1 MQLVLSLLQQMSVS
15 LVIAYLF
22 SKSPLLRPLA
32 NYSVRLPH
40 KVLIYVIFSCFCILG
55 TYVGLDIDDA
65 IANTRA
71 VGAVLG
77 GLLGGPLVGFLVG
90 LTGGLHRYTLG
101 GFTDLACAISTTC
114 EGLLGGLV
122 HWRLMRAN
130 RVDALFKPRIAFFT
144 TLYAEILQMVIILL
158 VATPFEQALQLV
170 RTIAT
175 PMILA
180 NSCGAALFI
189 SMIRDQQRMYEKFSR
204 VFSAKALTIA
214 NRTVGIMTQGFT
226 RDASQKI
233 AHIVQEETG
242 VGAVAITDTDKILA
256 FIGIGEEHH
265 KPGTPITSTITLQAI
280 AQNKVLFA
288 DGNRQPYR
296 CSISPSCQLGSVL
309 VIPLQGDKGVIG
321 TIKLYEPKKRL
332 FLKINHTLGEG
343 IANLLSQQLL
353 SGRLEQQQRLLVQS
367 ELKLIQAQINPHFL
381 FNTLNTISAITR
393 RDPERARQLLL
404 HLSRFFRKNLKRQ
417 SDLATLQEEQEHCQS
432 YLEIELARFGE
443 RLTVQNEI
451 PLQLAQLQLPSFTLQ
466 PLIENAIKHGISTLL
481 EQGRIRLYAEET
493 PELVRLCVEDNAGA
507 WQGDLTGGDGL
518 GMNIVDRRLKSA
530 FGDRFG
536 LDVQSEPEQWTRVS
550 FSIPKAPR
558 PLPRRQHDPHPDRR

>member
-40 KVLIYVIFSCFCILG
+40 KILIYIIFSSFCILG

-114 EGLLGGLV
+114 EGLLGGVV
-122 HWRLMRAN
+122 HWRLMRAG
-130 RVDALFKPRIAFFT
+130 RTDALFQPRIAFFT
-144 TLYAEILQMVIILL
+144 TLYAEIMQMVIILL
-158 VATPFEQALQLV
+158 VATPFDKSLLLV

-189 SMIRDQQRMYEKFSR
+189 SMIRDQQQMYEKFSR
-204 VFSAKALTIA
+204 VFSAKALNIA
-214 NRTVGIMTQGFT
+214 NRTVGIMSQGFT
-226 RDASQKI
+226 PEASSKI
-233 AHIVQEETG
+233 ARIIQEETG
-242 VGAVAITDTDKILA
+242 VGAVAITDTEKILA
-256 FIGIGEEHH
+256 FIGTGEDHH
-265 KPGTPITSTITLQAI
+265 LPGTPIASAITMKAI
-280 AQNKVLFA
+280 ARNKVLFA
-288 DGNRQPYR
+288 DGNSQPYR
-296 CSISPSCQLGSVL
+296 CSLSPACQLGSVL

-353 SGRLEQQQRLLVQS
+353 AGRLEQHQRLLVQS

-393 RDPERARQLLL
+393 RDPDKARDLLL
-404 HLSRFFRKNLKRQ
+404 HLSLFFRKNLKRQ
-417 SDLATLQEEQEHCQS
+417 SGLATLQEEQEHCQS
-432 YLEIELARFGE
+432 YLEIELARFGD
-443 RLTVQNEI
+443 RLTVINEI
-451 PLQLAQLQLPSFTLQ
+451 PPHLATLRLPSFTLQ
-466 PLIENAIKHGISTLL
+466 PLIENAIKHGTSTLL
-481 EQGRIRLYAEET
+481 EQGRIRLYTEEQPASVT
-493 PELVRLCVEDNAGA
+493 IHVEDNAGT
-507 WQGDLTGGDGL
+507 WQARPAGDGL
-518 GMNIVDRRLKSA
+518 GMTIVDRRLKSA
-530 FGDRFG
+530 FGERYG
-536 LDVQSEPEQWTRVS
+536 VTIACEPEQWTRVS
-550 FSIPKAPR
+550 FTIPKEQP
-558 PLPRRQHDPHPDRR
+558 

>member
-122 HWRLMRAN
+122 HWRLMRAGKVN
-130 RVDALFKPRIAFFT
+130 DLFAPRVAFFT
-144 TLYAEILQMVIILL
+144 TFVAEIMQMVIILL
-158 VATPFEQALQLV
+158 VATPFDKSLLLV

-214 NRTVGIMTQGFT
+214 NRTVGIMSQGFT
-226 RDASQKI
+226 PEASGKI

-256 FIGIGEEHH
+256 FIGTGEDHH
-265 KPGTPITSTITLQAI
+265 KPGTPITSAITLQAI

-288 DGNRQPYR
+288 DGNSQPYR
-296 CSISPSCQLGSVL
+296 CSISPQCQLGSVL
-309 VIPLQGDKGVIG
+309 VIPLQGDEGVIG

-353 SGRLEQQQRLLVQS
+353 AGRLEQQQRLLVQS
-367 ELKLIQAQINPHFL
+367 ELKLVQAQINPHFL

-393 RDPERARQLLL
+393 RDPGRARELLL
-404 HLSRFFRKNLKRQ
+404 HLSRFFRNNLKRQ
-417 SDLATLQEEQEHCQS
+417 SGLTTLREEQEHCLS
-432 YLEIELARFGE
+432 YLEIEQARFGE
-443 RLTVQNEI
+443 RLTVINEI
-451 PLQLAQLQLPSFTLQ
+451 PPHLAEVQLPSFTLQ
-466 PLIENAIKHGISTLL
+466 PLIENAIKHGICSLL
-481 EQGRIRLYAEET
+481 GEGRLRLFARET
-493 PELVRLCVEDNAGA
+493 PEAITLCVEDNAGA
-507 WQGDLTGGDGL
+507 WQPSGQGDGL
-518 GMNIVDRRLKSA
+518 GMSLVDKRLKSA
-530 FGDRFG
+530 FGERYG
-536 LDVQSEPEQWTRVS
+536 IDVQWEPEQWTRVS
-550 FSIPKAPR
+550 LT
-558 PLPRRQHDPHPDRR
+558 LPRQPRTTAKEMT

>member
-40 KVLIYVIFSCFCILG
+40 KILIYVIFSCFCILG

-122 HWRLMRAN
+122 HWRLMRTN
-130 RVDALFKPRIAFFT
+130 RVDALFNPRIAFFT
-144 TLYAEILQMVIILL
+144 TLYAEILQMIIILL
-158 VATPFEQALQLV
+158 VATPSEQALQLV

-214 NRTVGIMTQGFT
+214 NRTLGIMTQGFT
-226 RDASQKI
+226 PEASRKI

-256 FIGIGEEHH
+256 FIGTGEDHH
-265 KPGTPITSTITLQAI
+265 KPGTPITSAITLQAI

-288 DGNRQPYR
+288 DGNSRPYR
-296 CSISPSCQLGSVL
+296 CSISPQCQLGSVL
-309 VIPLQGDKGVIG
+309 VIPLQGDQGVIG

-367 ELKLIQAQINPHFL
+367 ELKLVQAQINPHFL

-404 HLSRFFRKNLKRQ
+404 HLSLFFRKNLKRQ
-417 SDLATLQEEQEHCQS
+417 SGLTTLREEQEHCQS
-432 YLEIELARFGE
+432 YLEIEQARFGE
-443 RLTVQNEI
+443 RLTVINEI
-451 PLQLAQLQLPSFTLQ
+451 PPHLADTQLPSFTLQ
-466 PLIENAIKHGISTLL
+466 PLIENAIKHGICSLL
-481 EQGRIRLYAEET
+481 EQGRIRLFTEEG
-493 PELVRLCVEDNAGA
+493 PEGVTLCVEDNAGA
-507 WQGDLTGGDGL
+507 WQPGPQGDGL
-518 GMNIVDRRLKSA
+518 GMSIVDRRLKSA
-530 FGDRFG
+530 FGERFG
-536 LDVQSEPEQWTRVS
+536 IQVQCEPEQWTRVS
-550 FSIPKAPR
+550 FT
-558 PLPRRQHDPHPDRR
+558 LPRQPDSPSKEMT

>member
-40 KVLIYVIFSCFCILG
+40 KILIYVIFSCFCILG

-122 HWRLMRAN
+122 HWRLMRTN
-130 RVDALFKPRIAFFT
+130 RVDALFNPRIAFFT
-144 TLYAEILQMVIILL
+144 TLYAEILQMIIILL
-158 VATPFEQALQLV
+158 VATPSEQALQLV

-214 NRTVGIMTQGFT
+214 NRTLGIMTQGFT
-226 RDASQKI
+226 PEASRKI

-256 FIGIGEEHH
+256 FIGTGEDHH
-265 KPGTPITSTITLQAI
+265 KPGTPITSAITLQAI

-288 DGNRQPYR
+288 DGNRRPYR
-296 CSISPSCQLGSVL
+296 CSISPHCQLGSVL
-309 VIPLQGDKGVIG
+309 VIPLQGDQGVIG

-367 ELKLIQAQINPHFL
+367 ELKLVQAQINPHFL

-404 HLSRFFRKNLKRQ
+404 HLSLFFRKNLKRQ
-417 SDLATLQEEQEHCQS
+417 SGLTTLREEQEHCQS
-432 YLEIELARFGE
+432 YLEIEQARFGE
-443 RLTVQNEI
+443 RLTVINEI
-451 PLQLAQLQLPSFTLQ
+451 PPHLADMQLPSFTLQ
-466 PLIENAIKHGISTLL
+466 PLIENAIKHGICSLL
-481 EQGRIRLYAEET
+481 EQGRIRLFAEEG
-493 PELVRLCVEDNAGA
+493 PEGVTLCVEDNAGA
-507 WQGDLTGGDGL
+507 WQPGPQGDGL
-518 GMNIVDRRLKSA
+518 GMSIVDRRLKSA
-530 FGDRFG
+530 FGERFG
-536 LDVQSEPEQWTRVS
+536 IQVQCEPEQWTRVS
-550 FSIPKAPR
+550 FT
-558 PLPRRQHDPHPDRR
+558 LPRQPDSPSKEIT

>member
-122 HWRLMRAN
+122 HWRLMRTN

-226 RDASQKI
+226 VEASNKI
-233 AHIVQEETG
+233 ARIVQEETG

-256 FIGIGEEHH
+256 FIGTGEDHH
-265 KPGTPITSTITLQAI
+265 KPGTPITSAITLQAI
-280 AQNKVLFA
+280 ARNKVLFA

-296 CSISPSCQLGSVL
+296 CSISPQCQLGSVL

-417 SDLATLQEEQEHCQS
+417 SDMATLQEEQEHCQS
-432 YLEIELARFGE
+432 YLEIEQARFGE

-451 PLQLAQLQLPSFTLQ
+451 PPRLGQLQLPSFTLQ

-481 EQGRIRLYAEET
+481 EHGRIRLYAEET
-493 PELVRLCVEDNAGA
+493 PEQVRLCVEDNAGA
-507 WQGDLTGGDGL
+507 WQGDLTGDGL

-536 LDVQSEPEQWTRVS
+536 LSVQCEPEQWTRVS

-558 PLPRRQHDPHPDRR
+558 PPSKEIT

>member
-77 GLLGGPLVGFLVG
+77 GLLGGPLVGCLVG

-122 HWRLMRAN
+122 HWRLMRAG
-130 RVDALFKPRIAFFT
+130 RVNDLFAPRVAFFT
-144 TLYAEILQMVIILL
+144 TFVAEIMQMVIILL
-158 VATPFEQALQLV
+158 VATPFDKSLLLV

-214 NRTVGIMTQGFT
+214 NRTVGIMSQGFT
-226 RDASQKI
+226 PEASGKI

-256 FIGIGEEHH
+256 FIGTGEDHH
-265 KPGTPITSTITLQAI
+265 KPGTPITSAITLQAI

-288 DGNRQPYR
+288 DGNSQPYR
-296 CSISPSCQLGSVL
+296 CSISPQCQLGSVL
-309 VIPLQGDKGVIG
+309 VIPLQGDEGVIG

-353 SGRLEQQQRLLVQS
+353 AGRLEQQQRLLVQS
-367 ELKLIQAQINPHFL
+367 ELKLVQAQINPHFL

-393 RDPERARQLLL
+393 RDPGRARELLL
-404 HLSRFFRKNLKRQ
+404 HLSRFFRNNLKRQ
-417 SDLATLQEEQEHCQS
+417 SGLTTLREEQEHCLS
-432 YLEIELARFGE
+432 YLEIEQARFGE
-443 RLTVQNEI
+443 RLTVINEI
-451 PLQLAQLQLPSFTLQ
+451 PPHLAEVQLPSFTLQ
-466 PLIENAIKHGISTLL
+466 PLIENAIKHGICSLL
-481 EQGRIRLYAEET
+481 GEGRLRLFARET
-493 PELVRLCVEDNAGA
+493 PEAITLCVEDNAGA
-507 WQGDLTGGDGL
+507 WQPSGQGDGL
-518 GMNIVDRRLKSA
+518 GMSLVDKRLKSA
-530 FGDRFG
+530 FGERYG
-536 LDVQSEPEQWTRVS
+536 IDVQWEPKQWTRVS
-550 FSIPKAPR
+550 LT
-558 PLPRRQHDPHPDRR
+558 LPRQPRTTAKEMT

>member
-40 KVLIYVIFSCFCILG
+40 KVLIYIIFSSFCILG

-90 LTGGLHRYTLG
+90 LTGGLHRYSLG

-114 EGLLGGLV
+114 EGLLGGIV
-122 HWRLMRAN
+122 HWRLMRAGKM
-130 RVDALFKPRIAFFT
+130 DALFEPRIAFFT
-144 TLYAEILQMVIILL
+144 TLYAEILQMIIILL
-158 VATPFEQALQLV
+158 VATPFDKSLQLV

-189 SMIRDQQRMYEKFSR
+189 SMIRDQQQMYEKFSR
-204 VFSAKALTIA
+204 VFSAKALNIA
-214 NRTVGIMTQGFT
+214 NRTVGIMSQGFT
-226 RDASQKI
+226 PEASHKI
-233 AHIVQEETG
+233 ARIIQEETG

-256 FIGIGEEHH
+256 FIGTGEDHH
-265 KPGTPITSTITLQAI
+265 LPGTPITSAITMRAI
-280 AQNKVLFA
+280 ERNKVLFA
-288 DGNRQPYR
+288 DGNAQPYR
-296 CSISPSCQLGSVL
+296 CSFSPQCQLGSVL

-353 SGRLEQQQRLLVQS
+353 AGRLEQQQRLLVQS

-393 RDPERARQLLL
+393 QDPGKARDLLL

-417 SDLATLQEEQEHCQS
+417 SGLTTLQEEQEHCRS
-432 YLEIELARFGE
+432 YLEIELARFGD
-443 RLTVQNEI
+443 RLTVQNDI
-451 PLQLAQLQLPSFTLQ
+451 PAHLATLQLPSFTLQ

-481 EQGRIRLYAEET
+481 DKGCLHLYTEET
-493 PELVRLCVEDNAGA
+493 QETVTIHVEDNAGA
-507 WQGDLTGGDGL
+507 WQPRPAGDGL
-518 GMNIVDRRLKSA
+518 GMTIVDRRLKSA
-530 FGDRFG
+530 FGERYG
-536 LDVQSEPEQWTRVS
+536 VTVSCEPEQWTRVS
-550 FSIPKAPR
+550 VTLPKEQP
-558 PLPRRQHDPHPDRR
+558 

>member
-77 GLLGGPLVGFLVG
+77 GLLGGPLVGCLVG

-122 HWRLMRAN
+122 HWRLMRAG
-130 RVDALFKPRIAFFT
+130 RVNDLFAPRVAFFT
-144 TLYAEILQMVIILL
+144 TFVAEIMQMVIILL
-158 VATPFEQALQLV
+158 VATPFDKSLLLV

-214 NRTVGIMTQGFT
+214 NRTVGIMSQGFT
-226 RDASQKI
+226 PEASGKI

-256 FIGIGEEHH
+256 FIGTGEDHH
-265 KPGTPITSTITLQAI
+265 KPGTPITSAITLQAI

-288 DGNRQPYR
+288 DGNSQPYR
-296 CSISPSCQLGSVL
+296 CSISPQCQLGSVL
-309 VIPLQGDKGVIG
+309 VIPLQGDEGVIG

-353 SGRLEQQQRLLVQS
+353 AGRLEQQQRLLVQS
-367 ELKLIQAQINPHFL
+367 ELKLVQAQINPHFL

-393 RDPERARQLLL
+393 RDPGRARELLL
-404 HLSRFFRKNLKRQ
+404 HLSRFFRNNLKRQ
-417 SDLATLQEEQEHCQS
+417 SGLTTLREEQEHCLS
-432 YLEIELARFGE
+432 YLEIEQARFGE
-443 RLTVQNEI
+443 RLTVINEI
-451 PLQLAQLQLPSFTLQ
+451 PPHLAEVQLPSFTLQ
-466 PLIENAIKHGISTLL
+466 PLIENAIKHGICSLL
-481 EQGRIRLYAEET
+481 GEGRLRLFARET
-493 PELVRLCVEDNAGA
+493 PEAITLCVEDNAGA
-507 WQGDLTGGDGL
+507 WQPSGQGDGL
-518 GMNIVDRRLKSA
+518 GMSLVDKRLKSA
-530 FGDRFG
+530 FGERYG
-536 LDVQSEPEQWTRVS
+536 IDVQCEPEQWTRVS
-550 FSIPKAPR
+550 LT
-558 PLPRRQHDPHPDRR
+558 LPRQPRTTTKEMT

>member
-77 GLLGGPLVGFLVG
+77 GLLGGPLVGCLVG

-122 HWRLMRAN
+122 HWRLMRAG
-130 RVDALFKPRIAFFT
+130 RVNDLFAPRVAFFT
-144 TLYAEILQMVIILL
+144 TFVAEIMQMVIILL
-158 VATPFEQALQLV
+158 VATPFDKSLLLV

-214 NRTVGIMTQGFT
+214 NRTVGIMSQGFT
-226 RDASQKI
+226 PEASGKI

-256 FIGIGEEHH
+256 FIGTGEDHH
-265 KPGTPITSTITLQAI
+265 KPGTPITSAITLQAI

-288 DGNRQPYR
+288 DGNSQPYR
-296 CSISPSCQLGSVL
+296 CSISPQCQLGSVL
-309 VIPLQGDKGVIG
+309 VIPLQGDEGVIG

-353 SGRLEQQQRLLVQS
+353 AGRLEQQQRLLVQS
-367 ELKLIQAQINPHFL
+367 ELKLVQAQINPHFL

-393 RDPERARQLLL
+393 RDPGRARELLL
-404 HLSRFFRKNLKRQ
+404 HLSRFFRNNLKRQ
-417 SDLATLQEEQEHCQS
+417 SGLTTLREEQEHCLS
-432 YLEIELARFGE
+432 YLEIEQARFGK
-443 RLTVQNEI
+443 RLTVINEI
-451 PLQLAQLQLPSFTLQ
+451 PPHLAEVQLPSFTLQ
-466 PLIENAIKHGISTLL
+466 PLIENAIKHGICSLL
-481 EQGRIRLYAEET
+481 GEGRLRLFARET
-493 PELVRLCVEDNAGA
+493 PEAITLCVEDNAGA
-507 WQGDLTGGDGL
+507 WQPSGQGDGL
-518 GMNIVDRRLKSA
+518 GMSLVDKRLKSA
-530 FGDRFG
+530 FGERYG
-536 LDVQSEPEQWTRVS
+536 IDVQWEPEQWTRVS
-550 FSIPKAPR
+550 LT
-558 PLPRRQHDPHPDRR
+558 LPRQPRTTAKEMT

>member
-122 HWRLMRAN
+122 HWRLMRAG
-130 RVDALFKPRIAFFT
+130 RVNDLFAPRVAFFT
-144 TLYAEILQMVIILL
+144 TFVAEIMQMVIILL
-158 VATPFEQALQLV
+158 VATPFDKSLLLV

-214 NRTVGIMTQGFT
+214 NRTVGIMSQGFT
-226 RDASQKI
+226 PEASGKI

-256 FIGIGEEHH
+256 FIGTGEDHH
-265 KPGTPITSTITLQAI
+265 KPGTPITSAITLQAI

-288 DGNRQPYR
+288 DGNSQPYR
-296 CSISPSCQLGSVL
+296 CSISPQCQLGSVL
-309 VIPLQGDKGVIG
+309 VIPLQGDEGVIG

-353 SGRLEQQQRLLVQS
+353 AGHLEQQQRLLVQS
-367 ELKLIQAQINPHFL
+367 ELKLVQAQINPHFL

-393 RDPERARQLLL
+393 RDPGRARELLL
-404 HLSRFFRKNLKRQ
+404 HLSRFFRNNLKRQ
-417 SDLATLQEEQEHCQS
+417 SGLTTLREEQEHCLS
-432 YLEIELARFGE
+432 YLEIEQARFGE
-443 RLTVQNEI
+443 RLTVINEI
-451 PLQLAQLQLPSFTLQ
+451 PPHLAEVQLPSFTLQ
-466 PLIENAIKHGISTLL
+466 PLIENAIKHGICSLL
-481 EQGRIRLYAEET
+481 GEGRLRLFARET
-493 PELVRLCVEDNAGA
+493 PEAITLCVEDNAGA
-507 WQGDLTGGDGL
+507 WQPSGQGDGL
-518 GMNIVDRRLKSA
+518 GMSLVDKRLKSA
-530 FGDRFG
+530 FGERYG
-536 LDVQSEPEQWTRVS
+536 IDVQWEPEQWTRVS
-550 FSIPKAPR
+550 LT
-558 PLPRRQHDPHPDRR
+558 LPRQPRTTAKEMT

>member
-122 HWRLMRAN
+122 HWRLMRAG
-130 RVDALFKPRIAFFT
+130 RVNDLFAPRVAFFT
-144 TLYAEILQMVIILL
+144 TFVAEIMQMVIILL
-158 VATPFEQALQLV
+158 VATPFDKSLLLV

-214 NRTVGIMTQGFT
+214 NRTVGIMSQGFT
-226 RDASQKI
+226 PEASGKI

-256 FIGIGEEHH
+256 FIGTGEDHH
-265 KPGTPITSTITLQAI
+265 KPGTPITSAITLQAI

-288 DGNRQPYR
+288 DGNSQPYR
-296 CSISPSCQLGSVL
+296 CSISPQCQLGSVL
-309 VIPLQGDKGVIG
+309 VIPLQGDEGVIG

-353 SGRLEQQQRLLVQS
+353 AGRLEQQQRLLVQS
-367 ELKLIQAQINPHFL
+367 ELKLVQAQINPHFL

-393 RDPERARQLLL
+393 RDPGRARELLL
-404 HLSRFFRKNLKRQ
+404 HLSRFFRNNLKRQ
-417 SDLATLQEEQEHCQS
+417 SGLTTLREEQEHCLS
-432 YLEIELARFGE
+432 YLEIEQARFGE
-443 RLTVQNEI
+443 RLTVINEI
-451 PLQLAQLQLPSFTLQ
+451 PPHFAEVQLPSFTLQ
-466 PLIENAIKHGISTLL
+466 PLIENAIKHGICSLL
-481 EQGRIRLYAEET
+481 GEGRLRLFARET
-493 PELVRLCVEDNAGA
+493 PEAITLCVEDNAGA
-507 WQGDLTGGDGL
+507 WQPSGQGDGL
-518 GMNIVDRRLKSA
+518 GMSLVDKRLKSA
-530 FGDRFG
+530 FGERYG
-536 LDVQSEPEQWTRVS
+536 IDVQWEPEQWTRVS
-550 FSIPKAPR
+550 LT
-558 PLPRRQHDPHPDRR
+558 LPRQPRTTAKEMT

>member
-40 KVLIYVIFSCFCILG
+40 KILIYIIFSSFCILG

-114 EGLLGGLV
+114 EGLLGGIV
-122 HWRLMRAN
+122 HWRLMRAG
-130 RVDALFKPRIAFFT
+130 RTDALFQPRIAFFT
-144 TLYAEILQMVIILL
+144 TLYAEIMQMVIILL
-158 VATPFEQALQLV
+158 VATPFDKSLLLV

-204 VFSAKALTIA
+204 VFSAKALNIA
-214 NRTVGIMTQGFT
+214 NRTVGIMSQGFT
-226 RDASQKI
+226 PEASNKI
-233 AHIVQEETG
+233 ARIIQEETG
-242 VGAVAITDTDKILA
+242 VGAVAITDTEQILA
-256 FIGIGEEHH
+256 FIGTGEDHH
-265 KPGTPITSTITLQAI
+265 LPGTPIASAITMRAI
-280 AQNKVLFA
+280 AQNQVLFA
-288 DGNRQPYR
+288 DGNSQPYR
-296 CSISPSCQLGSVL
+296 CSLSPACQLGSVL

-353 SGRLEQQQRLLVQS
+353 AGRLEQHQRLLVQS

-393 RDPERARQLLL
+393 RDPDKARDLLL
-404 HLSRFFRKNLKRQ
+404 HLSLFFRKNLKRQ
-417 SDLATLQEEQEHCQS
+417 SGLATLQEEQEHCQS
-432 YLEIELARFGE
+432 YLEIELARFGD
-443 RLTVQNEI
+443 RLTVINEI
-451 PLQLAQLQLPSFTLQ
+451 PPHLATLRLPSFTLQ

-481 EQGRIRLYAEET
+481 EQGRIRLWTYEHPT
-493 PELVRLCVEDNAGA
+493 CVTIHVEDNAGT
-507 WQGDLTGGDGL
+507 WQAHPAGDGL
-518 GMNIVDRRLKSA
+518 GMTIVDRRLKSA
-530 FGDRFG
+530 FGERYG
-536 LDVQSEPEQWTRVS
+536 VTIACEPDQWTRVS
-550 FSIPKAPR
+550 FTIPKEQP
-558 PLPRRQHDPHPDRR
+558 

>member
-122 HWRLMRAN
+122 HWRLMRAG
-130 RVDALFKPRIAFFT
+130 RVNDLFAPRVAFFT
-144 TLYAEILQMVIILL
+144 TFVAEIMQMVIILL
-158 VATPFEQALQLV
+158 VATPFDKSLLLV

-214 NRTVGIMTQGFT
+214 NRTVGIMSQGFT
-226 RDASQKI
+226 PEASGKI

-256 FIGIGEEHH
+256 FIGTGEDHH
-265 KPGTPITSTITLQAI
+265 KPGTPITSAITLQAI

-288 DGNRQPYR
+288 DGNSQPYR
-296 CSISPSCQLGSVL
+296 CSISPQCQLGSVL
-309 VIPLQGDKGVIG
+309 VIPLQGDEGVIG

-353 SGRLEQQQRLLVQS
+353 AGRLEQQQRLLVQS
-367 ELKLIQAQINPHFL
+367 ELKLVQAQINPHFL

-393 RDPERARQLLL
+393 RDPGRARELLL
-404 HLSRFFRKNLKRQ
+404 HLSRFFRNNLKRQ
-417 SDLATLQEEQEHCQS
+417 SGLTTLREEQEHCLS
-432 YLEIELARFGE
+432 YLEIEQARFGE
-443 RLTVQNEI
+443 RLTVINEI
-451 PLQLAQLQLPSFTLQ
+451 PPHLAEVQLPSFTLQ
-466 PLIENAIKHGISTLL
+466 PLIENAIKHGICSLL
-481 EQGRIRLYAEET
+481 GEGRLRLFARET
-493 PELVRLCVEDNAGA
+493 PEAITLFVEDNAGA
-507 WQGDLTGGDGL
+507 WQPSGQGDGL
-518 GMNIVDRRLKSA
+518 GMSLVDKRLKSA
-530 FGDRFG
+530 FGERYG
-536 LDVQSEPEQWTRVS
+536 IDVQWEPEQWTRVS
-550 FSIPKAPR
+550 LT
-558 PLPRRQHDPHPDRR
+558 LPRQPRTTAKEMT

>member
-40 KVLIYVIFSCFCILG
+40 KILIYIIFSSFCILG

-114 EGLLGGLV
+114 EGLLGGIV
-122 HWRLMRAN
+122 HWRLMRSG
-130 RVDALFKPRIAFFT
+130 RTDALFEPRIAFFT

-158 VATPFEQALQLV
+158 VATPFDKSLLLV

-204 VFSAKALTIA
+204 VFSAKALNIA
-214 NRTVGIMTQGFT
+214 NRTVGIMSQGFT
-226 RDASQKI
+226 PEASSKI
-233 AHIVQEETG
+233 ARIIQEETG
-242 VGAVAITDTDKILA
+242 VGAVAITDTEKILA
-256 FIGIGEEHH
+256 FIGTGEDHH
-265 KPGTPITSTITLQAI
+265 LPGTPIASAITMKAI
-280 AQNKVLFA
+280 AHNKVLFA
-288 DGNRQPYR
+288 DGNSQPYR
-296 CSISPSCQLGSVL
+296 CSLSPACQLGSVL

-353 SGRLEQQQRLLVQS
+353 AGRLEQHQRLLVQS

-393 RDPERARQLLL
+393 RDPDKARDLLL
-404 HLSRFFRKNLKRQ
+404 HLSLFFRKNLKRQ
-417 SDLATLQEEQEHCQS
+417 SGLATLQEEQEHCQS
-432 YLEIELARFGE
+432 YLEIELARFGD
-443 RLTVQNEI
+443 RLTVINEI
-451 PLQLAQLQLPSFTLQ
+451 PSHLANLQLPSFTLQ

-481 EQGRIRLYAEET
+481 EQGRIRLWTEEQPASVT
-493 PELVRLCVEDNAGA
+493 IHVEDNAGA
-507 WQGDLTGGDGL
+507 WQARPAGDGL
-518 GMNIVDRRLKSA
+518 GMTIVDRRLKSA
-530 FGDRFG
+530 FGERYG
-536 LDVQSEPEQWTRVS
+536 VTIACEPEQWTRVS
-550 FSIPKAPR
+550 FTIPKEQP
-558 PLPRRQHDPHPDRR
+558 

>member
-40 KVLIYVIFSCFCILG
+40 KVLIYIIFSSFCILG

-114 EGLLGGLV
+114 EGLLGGIV
-122 HWRLMRAN
+122 HWRLMRAGKM
-130 RVDALFKPRIAFFT
+130 DALFEPRIAFFT

-158 VATPFEQALQLV
+158 VATPFDKSLLLV

-189 SMIRDQQRMYEKFSR
+189 SMIRDQQQMYEKFSR
-204 VFSAKALTIA
+204 VFSAKALNIA
-214 NRTVGIMTQGFT
+214 NRTVGIMSQGFT
-226 RDASQKI
+226 PEASHKI
-233 AHIVQEETG
+233 ARIIQEETG

-256 FIGIGEEHH
+256 FIGTGEDHH
-265 KPGTPITSTITLQAI
+265 LPGTPITSAITMRAI
-280 AQNKVLFA
+280 ERNKVLFA
-288 DGNRQPYR
+288 DGNAQPYR
-296 CSISPSCQLGSVL
+296 CSLSPQCQLGSVL
-309 VIPLQGDKGVIG
+309 VIPLQGHKGVIG

-353 SGRLEQQQRLLVQS
+353 AGRLEQQQRLLVQS

-393 RDPERARQLLL
+393 QDPGKARDLLL

-417 SDLATLQEEQEHCQS
+417 SGLTTLQEEQEHCRS
-432 YLEIELARFGE
+432 YLEIEMARFGD
-443 RLTVQNEI
+443 RLTVQNDI
-451 PLQLAQLQLPSFTLQ
+451 PAHLATLQLPSFTLQ

-481 EQGRIRLYAEET
+481 DKGCLHLYTEET
-493 PELVRLCVEDNAGA
+493 QETVTIHVEDNAGA
-507 WQGDLTGGDGL
+507 WQPRPAGDGL
-518 GMNIVDRRLKSA
+518 GMTIVDRRLKSA
-530 FGDRFG
+530 FGERYG
-536 LDVQSEPEQWTRVS
+536 VTVSCELEQWTRVS
-550 FSIPKAPR
+550 VTLPKEQP
-558 PLPRRQHDPHPDRR
+558 

>member
-71 VGAVLG
+71 VGAILG

-122 HWRLMRAN
+122 HWRLMRAG
-130 RVDALFKPRIAFFT
+130 RVNDLFAPRVAFFT
-144 TLYAEILQMVIILL
+144 TFVAEIMQMVIILL
-158 VATPFEQALQLV
+158 VATPFDKSLLLV

-214 NRTVGIMTQGFT
+214 NRTVGIMSQGFT
-226 RDASQKI
+226 PEASGKI

-256 FIGIGEEHH
+256 FIGTGEDHH
-265 KPGTPITSTITLQAI
+265 KPGTPITSAITLQAI

-288 DGNRQPYR
+288 DGNSQPYR
-296 CSISPSCQLGSVL
+296 CSISPQCQLGSVL
-309 VIPLQGDKGVIG
+309 VIPLQGDEGVIG

-353 SGRLEQQQRLLVQS
+353 AGRLEQQQRLLVQS
-367 ELKLIQAQINPHFL
+367 ELKLVQAQINPHFL

-393 RDPERARQLLL
+393 RDPGRARELLL
-404 HLSRFFRKNLKRQ
+404 HLSRFFRNNLKRQ
-417 SDLATLQEEQEHCQS
+417 SGLTTLREEQEHCLS
-432 YLEIELARFGE
+432 YLEIEQARFGE
-443 RLTVQNEI
+443 RLTVINEI
-451 PLQLAQLQLPSFTLQ
+451 PPHLAEVQLPSFTLQ
-466 PLIENAIKHGISTLL
+466 PLIENAIKHGICSLL
-481 EQGRIRLYAEET
+481 GEGRLRLFARET
-493 PELVRLCVEDNAGA
+493 PEAITLCVEDNAGA
-507 WQGDLTGGDGL
+507 WQPSGQGDGL
-518 GMNIVDRRLKSA
+518 GMSLVDKRLKSA
-530 FGDRFG
+530 FGERYG
-536 LDVQSEPEQWTRVS
+536 IDVQWEPEQWTRVS
-550 FSIPKAPR
+550 LT
-558 PLPRRQHDPHPDRR
+558 LPRQPRTTAKEMT

>member
-40 KVLIYVIFSCFCILG
+40 KILIYIIFSSFCILG

-114 EGLLGGLV
+114 EGLLGGVV
-122 HWRLMRAN
+122 HWRLMRAG
-130 RVDALFKPRIAFFT
+130 RTDALFQPRIAFFT
-144 TLYAEILQMVIILL
+144 TLYAEIMQMLIILL
-158 VATPFEQALQLV
+158 VATPFDKSLLLV

-189 SMIRDQQRMYEKFSR
+189 SMIRDQQQMYEKFSR
-204 VFSAKALTIA
+204 VFSAKALNIA
-214 NRTVGIMTQGFT
+214 NRTVGIMSQGFT
-226 RDASQKI
+226 PEASSKI
-233 AHIVQEETG
+233 ARIIQEETG
-242 VGAVAITDTDKILA
+242 VGAVAITDTEKILA
-256 FIGIGEEHH
+256 FIGTGEDHH
-265 KPGTPITSTITLQAI
+265 LPGTPIASAITMKAI
-280 AQNKVLFA
+280 ARNKVLFA
-288 DGNRQPYR
+288 DGNSQPYR
-296 CSISPSCQLGSVL
+296 CSLSPACQLGSVL

-353 SGRLEQQQRLLVQS
+353 AGRLEQHQRLLVQS

-393 RDPERARQLLL
+393 RDPDKARDLLL
-404 HLSRFFRKNLKRQ
+404 HLSLFFRKNLKRQ
-417 SDLATLQEEQEHCQS
+417 SGLATLQEEQEHCQS
-432 YLEIELARFGE
+432 YLEIELARFGD
-443 RLTVQNEI
+443 RLTVINEI
-451 PLQLAQLQLPSFTLQ
+451 PPHLASLRLPSFTLQ
-466 PLIENAIKHGISTLL
+466 PLIENAIKHGTSTLL
-481 EQGRIRLYAEET
+481 EQGRIRLYTEEHPASVT
-493 PELVRLCVEDNAGA
+493 IHVEDNAGT
-507 WQGDLTGGDGL
+507 WQARPAGDGL
-518 GMNIVDRRLKSA
+518 GMTIVDRRLKSA
-530 FGDRFG
+530 FGERYG
-536 LDVQSEPEQWTRVS
+536 VTITCEPEQWTRVS
-550 FSIPKAPR
+550 FTIPKEQP
-558 PLPRRQHDPHPDRR
+558 

>member
-40 KVLIYVIFSCFCILG
+40 KILIYVIFSCFCILG

-122 HWRLMRAN
+122 HWRLMRTN
-130 RVDALFKPRIAFFT
+130 RVDALFNPRIAFFT

-158 VATPFEQALQLV
+158 VATPSEQALQLV

-214 NRTVGIMTQGFT
+214 NRTLGIMTQGFT
-226 RDASQKI
+226 PEASRKI

-256 FIGIGEEHH
+256 FIGTGEDHH
-265 KPGTPITSTITLQAI
+265 KPGTPITSAITLQAI

-288 DGNRQPYR
+288 DGNSRPYR
-296 CSISPSCQLGSVL
+296 CSISPHCQLGSVL
-309 VIPLQGDKGVIG
+309 VIPLQGDQGVIG

-367 ELKLIQAQINPHFL
+367 ELKLVQAQINPHFL

-393 RDPERARQLLL
+393 RDPERARRLLL
-404 HLSRFFRKNLKRQ
+404 HLSLFFRKNLKRQ
-417 SDLATLQEEQEHCQS
+417 SGLTTLREEQEHCQS
-432 YLEIELARFGE
+432 YLEIEQARFGE
-443 RLTVQNEI
+443 RLTVINEI
-451 PLQLAQLQLPSFTLQ
+451 PPHLADMQLPSFTLQ
-466 PLIENAIKHGISTLL
+466 PLIENAIKHGICSLL
-481 EQGRIRLYAEET
+481 EQGRIRLFAEEG
-493 PELVRLCVEDNAGA
+493 PEGVTLCVEDNAGA
-507 WQGDLTGGDGL
+507 WQPGPQGDGL
-518 GMNIVDRRLKSA
+518 GMSIVDRRLKSA
-530 FGDRFG
+530 FGERFG
-536 LDVQSEPEQWTRVS
+536 IQVQCEPEQWTRVS
-550 FSIPKAPR
+550 FT
-558 PLPRRQHDPHPDRR
+558 LPRQPDSPSKEIT

>member
-40 KVLIYVIFSCFCILG
+40 KILIYIIFSCFCILG

-114 EGLLGGLV
+114 EGLLGGIV
-122 HWRLMRAN
+122 HWRLMRSG
-130 RVDALFKPRIAFFT
+130 RTDALFQPHVAFLT

-158 VATPFEQALQLV
+158 VASPFDKSLQLV
-170 RTIAT
+170 RTIAI
-175 PMILA
+175 PMLLA
-180 NSCGAALFI
+180 NACGAALFI

-204 VFSAKALTIA
+204 VFSAKALNIA
-214 NRTVGIMTQGFT
+214 NRTVGIMSQGFT
-226 RDASQKI
+226 PQASSKI
-233 AHIVQEETG
+233 ARIIQEETG
-242 VGAVAITDTDKILA
+242 VGAVAITDTEQILA
-256 FIGIGEEHH
+256 FIGIGADHH
-265 KPGTPITSTITLQAI
+265 QPGTPIASAITLQAI
-280 AQNKVLFA
+280 SQNKVLFT
-288 DGNRQPYR
+288 DGNSQPYR
-296 CSISPSCQLGSVL
+296 CSRSPACPLGSVL

-353 SGRLEQQQRLLVQS
+353 AGRLEQQQRLLVQS

-393 RDPERARQLLL
+393 RDPDKARDLLL
-404 HLSRFFRKNLKRQ
+404 HLSLFFRKNLKRQ
-417 SDLATLQEEQEHCQS
+417 SGLATLQEEQEHCQS
-432 YLEIELARFGE
+432 YLEIEQARFGD
-443 RLTVQNEI
+443 RLTVINEI
-451 PLQLAQLQLPSFTLQ
+451 PPHLASLRLPSFTLQ

-481 EQGRIRLYAEET
+481 EQGCIRLYTEEHSRGVT
-493 PELVRLCVEDNAGA
+493 IHVEDNAGT
-507 WQGDLTGGDGL
+507 WQAHPAGDGL
-518 GMNIVDRRLKSA
+518 GMTIVDRRLKST
-530 FGDRFG
+530 FGEAYG
-536 LDVQSEPEQWTRVS
+536 VSIHCEPAQWTRIS
-550 FSIPKAPR
+550 LTIPKEQA
-558 PLPRRQHDPHPDRR
+558 

>member
-40 KVLIYVIFSCFCILG
+40 KILIYVIFSCFCILG

-77 GLLGGPLVGFLVG
+77 GLLGGPLVGFMVG

-122 HWRLMRAN
+122 HWRLMRTN
-130 RVDALFKPRIAFFT
+130 RVDALFNPRIAFFT

-158 VATPFEQALQLV
+158 VATPSEQALQLV

-226 RDASQKI
+226 PEASRKI

-256 FIGIGEEHH
+256 FIGTGEDHH
-265 KPGTPITSTITLQAI
+265 KPGTPITSAITLQAI

-288 DGNRQPYR
+288 DGNSRPYR
-296 CSISPSCQLGSVL
+296 CSISPQCQLGSVL
-309 VIPLQGDKGVIG
+309 VIPLQGDQGVIG

-367 ELKLIQAQINPHFL
+367 ELKLVQAQINPHFL

-404 HLSRFFRKNLKRQ
+404 HLSLFFRKNLKRQ
-417 SDLATLQEEQEHCQS
+417 SGLTTLREEQEHCQS
-432 YLEIELARFGE
+432 YLEIEQARFGE
-443 RLTVQNEI
+443 RLTVINEI
-451 PLQLAQLQLPSFTLQ
+451 PPHLADMQLPSFTLQ
-466 PLIENAIKHGISTLL
+466 PLIENAIKHGICSLL
-481 EQGRIRLYAEET
+481 EQGRIRLFAEEG
-493 PELVRLCVEDNAGA
+493 PEGVTLCVEDNAGA
-507 WQGDLTGGDGL
+507 WQPGPQGDGL
-518 GMNIVDRRLKSA
+518 GMSIVDRRLKSA
-530 FGDRFG
+530 FGERFG
-536 LDVQSEPEQWTRVS
+536 IQVQCEPEQWTRVS
-550 FSIPKAPR
+550 FT
-558 PLPRRQHDPHPDRR
+558 LPRQPDSPSKEIT

>member
-40 KVLIYVIFSCFCILG
+40 KVLIYIIFSSFCILG

-114 EGLLGGLV
+114 EGLLGGIV
-122 HWRLMRAN
+122 HWRLMRAGKM
-130 RVDALFKPRIAFFT
+130 DALFEPRIAFFT

-158 VATPFEQALQLV
+158 VATPFDKSLLLV

-189 SMIRDQQRMYEKFSR
+189 SMIRDQQQMYEKFSR
-204 VFSAKALTIA
+204 VFSAKALNIA
-214 NRTVGIMTQGFT
+214 NRTVGIMSQGFT
-226 RDASQKI
+226 PEASHKI
-233 AHIVQEETG
+233 ARIIQEETG

-256 FIGIGEEHH
+256 FIGTGEDHH
-265 KPGTPITSTITLQAI
+265 LPGTPITSAITMRAI
-280 AQNKVLFA
+280 ERNKVLFA
-288 DGNRQPYR
+288 DGNAQPYR
-296 CSISPSCQLGSVL
+296 CSLSPQCQLGSVL

-353 SGRLEQQQRLLVQS
+353 AGRLEQQQRLLVQS

-393 RDPERARQLLL
+393 QDPGKARDLLL

-417 SDLATLQEEQEHCQS
+417 SGLTTLQEEQEHCRS
-432 YLEIELARFGE
+432 YLEIELARFGD
-443 RLTVQNEI
+443 RLTVQNDI
-451 PLQLAQLQLPSFTLQ
+451 PAHLATLQLPSFTLQ

-481 EQGRIRLYAEET
+481 DKGGLHLYTEET
-493 PELVRLCVEDNAGA
+493 QETVTIHVEDNAGA
-507 WQGDLTGGDGL
+507 WQPRPAGDGL
-518 GMNIVDRRLKSA
+518 GMTIVDRRLKSA
-530 FGDRFG
+530 FGERYG
-536 LDVQSEPEQWTRVS
+536 VTVSCEPEQWTRVS
-550 FSIPKAPR
+550 VTLPKEQP
-558 PLPRRQHDPHPDRR
+558 

>member
-40 KVLIYVIFSCFCILG
+40 KVLIYVILSCFCILG

-122 HWRLMRAN
+122 HWRLMRAG
-130 RVDALFKPRIAFFT
+130 RVNDLFAPRVAFFT
-144 TLYAEILQMVIILL
+144 TFVAEIMQMVIILL
-158 VATPFEQALQLV
+158 VATPFDKSLLLV

-214 NRTVGIMTQGFT
+214 NRTVGIMSQGFT
-226 RDASQKI
+226 PEASGKI

-256 FIGIGEEHH
+256 FIGTGEDHH
-265 KPGTPITSTITLQAI
+265 KPGTPITSAITLQAI

-288 DGNRQPYR
+288 DGNSQPYR
-296 CSISPSCQLGSVL
+296 CSISPQCQLGSVL
-309 VIPLQGDKGVIG
+309 VIPLQGDEGVIG

-353 SGRLEQQQRLLVQS
+353 AGRLEQQQRLLVQS
-367 ELKLIQAQINPHFL
+367 ELKLVQAQINPHFL

-393 RDPERARQLLL
+393 RDPGRARELLL
-404 HLSRFFRKNLKRQ
+404 HLSRFFRNNLKRQ
-417 SDLATLQEEQEHCQS
+417 SGLTTLREEQEHCLS
-432 YLEIELARFGE
+432 YLEIEQARFGE
-443 RLTVQNEI
+443 RLTVINEI
-451 PLQLAQLQLPSFTLQ
+451 PPHLAEVQLPSFTLQ
-466 PLIENAIKHGISTLL
+466 PLIENAIKHGICSLL
-481 EQGRIRLYAEET
+481 GEGRLRLFARET
-493 PELVRLCVEDNAGA
+493 PEAITLCVEDNAGA
-507 WQGDLTGGDGL
+507 WQPSGQGDGL
-518 GMNIVDRRLKSA
+518 GMSLVDKRLKSA
-530 FGDRFG
+530 FGERYG
-536 LDVQSEPEQWTRVS
+536 IDVQWEPEQWTRVS
-550 FSIPKAPR
+550 LT
-558 PLPRRQHDPHPDRR
+558 LPRQPRTTAKEMT

>member
-40 KVLIYVIFSCFCILG
+40 KILIYVIFSCFCILG

-122 HWRLMRAN
+122 HWRLMRTN
-130 RVDALFKPRIAFFT
+130 RVDALFNPRIAFFT
-144 TLYAEILQMVIILL
+144 TLYAEILQMIIILL
-158 VATPFEQALQLV
+158 VATPSEQALQLV

-214 NRTVGIMTQGFT
+214 NRTLGIMTQGFT
-226 RDASQKI
+226 PEASRKI

-256 FIGIGEEHH
+256 FIGTGEDHH
-265 KPGTPITSTITLQAI
+265 KPGTPITSAITLQAI

-288 DGNRQPYR
+288 DGNSRPYS
-296 CSISPSCQLGSVL
+296 CSISPHCQLGSVL
-309 VIPLQGDKGVIG
+309 VIPLQGDQGVIG

-367 ELKLIQAQINPHFL
+367 ELKLVQAQINPHFL

-404 HLSRFFRKNLKRQ
+404 HLSLFFRKNLKRQ
-417 SDLATLQEEQEHCQS
+417 SGLTTLREEQEHCQS
-432 YLEIELARFGE
+432 YLEIEQARFGE
-443 RLTVQNEI
+443 RLTVINEI
-451 PLQLAQLQLPSFTLQ
+451 PPHLADMQLPSFTLQ
-466 PLIENAIKHGISTLL
+466 PLIENAIKHGICSLL
-481 EQGRIRLYAEET
+481 EQGRIRLFAEEG
-493 PELVRLCVEDNAGA
+493 PEGVTLCVEDNAGA
-507 WQGDLTGGDGL
+507 WQPGPQGDGL
-518 GMNIVDRRLKSA
+518 GMSIVDRRLKSA
-530 FGDRFG
+530 FGERFG
-536 LDVQSEPEQWTRVS
+536 IQVQCEPEQWTRVS
-550 FSIPKAPR
+550 FT
-558 PLPRRQHDPHPDRR
+558 LPRQPDSPSKEIT

>member
-77 GLLGGPLVGFLVG
+77 GLLGGPLVGCLVG

-122 HWRLMRAN
+122 HWRLMRAG
-130 RVDALFKPRIAFFT
+130 RVNDLFAPRVAFFT
-144 TLYAEILQMVIILL
+144 TFVAEIMQMVIILL
-158 VATPFEQALQLV
+158 VATPFDKSLLLV

-214 NRTVGIMTQGFT
+214 NRTVGIMSQGFT
-226 RDASQKI
+226 PEASGKI

-256 FIGIGEEHH
+256 FIGTGEDHH
-265 KPGTPITSTITLQAI
+265 KPGTPITSAITLQAI

-288 DGNRQPYR
+288 DGNSQPYR
-296 CSISPSCQLGSVL
+296 CSISPQCQLGSVL
-309 VIPLQGDKGVIG
+309 VIPLQGDEGVIG

-353 SGRLEQQQRLLVQS
+353 AGRLEQQQRLLVQS
-367 ELKLIQAQINPHFL
+367 ELKLVQAQINPHFL

-393 RDPERARQLLL
+393 RDPGRARELLL
-404 HLSRFFRKNLKRQ
+404 HLSRFFRNNLKRQ
-417 SDLATLQEEQEHCQS
+417 SGLTTLREEQEHCLS
-432 YLEIELARFGE
+432 YLEIEQARFGE
-443 RLTVQNEI
+443 RLTVINEI
-451 PLQLAQLQLPSFTLQ
+451 PLYLAEVQLPSFTLQ
-466 PLIENAIKHGISTLL
+466 PLIENAIKHGICSLL
-481 EQGRIRLYAEET
+481 GEGRLRLFARET
-493 PELVRLCVEDNAGA
+493 PEVITLCVEDNAGA
-507 WQGDLTGGDGL
+507 WQPSGQGDGL
-518 GMNIVDRRLKSA
+518 GMSLVDKRLKSA
-530 FGDRFG
+530 FGERYG
-536 LDVQSEPEQWTRVS
+536 IDVQWEPEQWTRVS
-550 FSIPKAPR
+550 LT
-558 PLPRRQHDPHPDRR
+558 LPRQPRTTAKEMT

>member
-77 GLLGGPLVGFLVG
+77 GLLGGPLVGCLVG

-122 HWRLMRAN
+122 HWRLMRAG
-130 RVDALFKPRIAFFT
+130 RVNDLFAPRVAFFT
-144 TLYAEILQMVIILL
+144 TFVAEIMQMVIILL
-158 VATPFEQALQLV
+158 VATPFDKSLLLV

-214 NRTVGIMTQGFT
+214 NRTVGIMSQGFT
-226 RDASQKI
+226 PEASGKI

-256 FIGIGEEHH
+256 FIGTGEDHH
-265 KPGTPITSTITLQAI
+265 KPGTPITSAITLQAI

-288 DGNRQPYR
+288 DGNSQPYR
-296 CSISPSCQLGSVL
+296 CSISPQCQLGSVL
-309 VIPLQGDKGVIG
+309 VIPLQGDEGVIG

-353 SGRLEQQQRLLVQS
+353 AGRLEQQQRLLVQS
-367 ELKLIQAQINPHFL
+367 ELKLVQAQINPHFL

-393 RDPERARQLLL
+393 RDPGRARELLL
-404 HLSRFFRKNLKRQ
+404 HLSRFFRNNLKRQ
-417 SDLATLQEEQEHCQS
+417 SGLTTLREEQEHCLS
-432 YLEIELARFGE
+432 YLEIEQARFGE
-443 RLTVQNEI
+443 RLTVINEI
-451 PLQLAQLQLPSFTLQ
+451 PPHLAEVQLPSFTLQ
-466 PLIENAIKHGISTLL
+466 PLIENAIKHGICSLL
-481 EQGRIRLYAEET
+481 GEGQLRLFARET
-493 PELVRLCVEDNAGA
+493 PEVITLCVEDNAGA
-507 WQGDLTGGDGL
+507 WQPSGQGDGL
-518 GMNIVDRRLKSA
+518 GMSLVNKRLKSA
-530 FGDRFG
+530 FGERYG
-536 LDVQSEPEQWTRVS
+536 IDVQWEPEQWTRVS
-550 FSIPKAPR
+550 LT
-558 PLPRRQHDPHPDRR
+558 LPRQPRTTATEMT

>member
-40 KVLIYVIFSCFCILG
+40 KVLIYIIFSSFCILG

-114 EGLLGGLV
+114 EGLLGGIV
-122 HWRLMRAN
+122 HWRLMR
-130 RVDALFKPRIAFFT
+130 VSKMDALFEPRIAFFT

-158 VATPFEQALQLV
+158 VATPFDKSLLLV

-189 SMIRDQQRMYEKFSR
+189 SMIRDQQQMYEKFSR
-204 VFSAKALTIA
+204 VFSAKALNIA
-214 NRTVGIMTQGFT
+214 NRTVGIMSQGFT
-226 RDASQKI
+226 PEASHKI
-233 AHIVQEETG
+233 ARIIQEETG

-256 FIGIGEEHH
+256 FIGTGEDHH
-265 KPGTPITSTITLQAI
+265 LPGTPITSAITMRAI
-280 AQNKVLFA
+280 ERNKVLFA
-288 DGNRQPYR
+288 DGNAQPYR
-296 CSISPSCQLGSVL
+296 CSLSPTCQLGSVL

-353 SGRLEQQQRLLVQS
+353 AGRLEQQQRLLVQS

-393 RDPERARQLLL
+393 QDPGKARDLLL

-417 SDLATLQEEQEHCQS
+417 SGLTTLQEEQEHCRS
-432 YLEIELARFGE
+432 YLEIELARFGD
-443 RLTVQNEI
+443 RLTVQNDI
-451 PLQLAQLQLPSFTLQ
+451 PAHLATLQLPSFTLQ

-481 EQGRIRLYAEET
+481 DKGCLHLYTEET
-493 PELVRLCVEDNAGA
+493 QETVTIHVEDNAGA
-507 WQGDLTGGDGL
+507 WQPRPAGDGL
-518 GMNIVDRRLKSA
+518 GMTIVDRRLKSA
-530 FGDRFG
+530 FGERYG
-536 LDVQSEPEQWTRVS
+536 VTVSCEPEQWTRISVTL
-550 FSIPKAPR
+550 PKEQP
-558 PLPRRQHDPHPDRR
+558 

>member
-1 MQLVLSLLQQMSVS
+1 MPLVLSLLQQMSVS

-77 GLLGGPLVGFLVG
+77 GLLGGPLVGCLVG

-122 HWRLMRAN
+122 HWRLMRAG
-130 RVDALFKPRIAFFT
+130 RVNDLFAPRVAFFT
-144 TLYAEILQMVIILL
+144 TFVAEIMQMVIILL
-158 VATPFEQALQLV
+158 VATPFDKSLLLV

-214 NRTVGIMTQGFT
+214 NRTVGIMSQGFT
-226 RDASQKI
+226 PEASGKI

-256 FIGIGEEHH
+256 FIGTGEDHH
-265 KPGTPITSTITLQAI
+265 KPGTPITSAITLQAI

-288 DGNRQPYR
+288 DGNSQPYR
-296 CSISPSCQLGSVL
+296 CSISPQCQLGSVL
-309 VIPLQGDKGVIG
+309 VIPLQGDEGVIG

-353 SGRLEQQQRLLVQS
+353 AGRLEQQQRLLVQS
-367 ELKLIQAQINPHFL
+367 ELKLVQAQINPHFL

-393 RDPERARQLLL
+393 RDPGRARELLL
-404 HLSRFFRKNLKRQ
+404 HLSRFFRNNLKRQ
-417 SDLATLQEEQEHCQS
+417 SGLTTLREEQEHCLS
-432 YLEIELARFGE
+432 YLEIEQARFGE
-443 RLTVQNEI
+443 RLTVINEI
-451 PLQLAQLQLPSFTLQ
+451 PLHLAEVQLPSFTLQ
-466 PLIENAIKHGISTLL
+466 PLIENAIKHGICSLL
-481 EQGRIRLYAEET
+481 GEGRLRLFARET
-493 PELVRLCVEDNAGA
+493 PEVITLCVEDNAGA
-507 WQGDLTGGDGL
+507 WQPSGQGDGL
-518 GMNIVDRRLKSA
+518 GMSLVDKRLKSA
-530 FGDRFG
+530 FGERYG
-536 LDVQSEPEQWTRVS
+536 IDVQWEPEQWTRVS
-550 FSIPKAPR
+550 LT
-558 PLPRRQHDPHPDRR
+558 LPRQPRTTAKEMT

>member
-77 GLLGGPLVGFLVG
+77 GLLGGPLVGCLVG

-122 HWRLMRAN
+122 HWRLMRAG
-130 RVDALFKPRIAFFT
+130 RVNDLFAPRVAFFT
-144 TLYAEILQMVIILL
+144 TFVAEIMQMVIILL
-158 VATPFEQALQLV
+158 VATPFDKSLLLV

-214 NRTVGIMTQGFT
+214 NRTVGIMSQGFT
-226 RDASQKI
+226 PEASGKI

-256 FIGIGEEHH
+256 FIGTGEDHH
-265 KPGTPITSTITLQAI
+265 KPGTPITSAITLQAI

-288 DGNRQPYR
+288 DGNSQPYR
-296 CSISPSCQLGSVL
+296 CSISPQCQLGSVL
-309 VIPLQGDKGVIG
+309 VIPLQGDEGVIG

-353 SGRLEQQQRLLVQS
+353 AGRLEQQQRLLVQS
-367 ELKLIQAQINPHFL
+367 ELKLVQAQINPHFL

-393 RDPERARQLLL
+393 RDPGRARELLL
-404 HLSRFFRKNLKRQ
+404 HLSRFFRNNLKRQ
-417 SDLATLQEEQEHCQS
+417 SGLTTLREEQEHCLS
-432 YLEIELARFGE
+432 YLEIEQARFGE
-443 RLTVQNEI
+443 RLTVINEI
-451 PLQLAQLQLPSFTLQ
+451 PLQLAEVQLPSFTLQ
-466 PLIENAIKHGISTLL
+466 PLIENAIKHGICSLL
-481 EQGRIRLYAEET
+481 GEGRLRLFARET
-493 PELVRLCVEDNAGA
+493 PEAITLCVEDNAGA
-507 WQGDLTGGDGL
+507 WQPSGQGDGL
-518 GMNIVDRRLKSA
+518 GMSLVDKRLKSA
-530 FGDRFG
+530 FGERYG
-536 LDVQSEPEQWTRVS
+536 IDVQWEPEQWTRVS
-550 FSIPKAPR
+550 LT
-558 PLPRRQHDPHPDRR
+558 LPRQPRTTAKEMT

>member
-40 KVLIYVIFSCFCILG
+40 KILIYIIFSSFCILG

-114 EGLLGGLV
+114 EGLLGGIV
-122 HWRLMRAN
+122 HWRLMRAG
-130 RVDALFKPRIAFFT
+130 RTDALFQPRIAFFT
-144 TLYAEILQMVIILL
+144 TLYAEIMQMVIILL
-158 VATPFEQALQLV
+158 VATPFDKSLLLV

-204 VFSAKALTIA
+204 VFSAKALNIA
-214 NRTVGIMTQGFT
+214 NRTVGIMSQGFT
-226 RDASQKI
+226 PEASNKI
-233 AHIVQEETG
+233 ARIIKEETG
-242 VGAVAITDTDKILA
+242 VGAVAITDTEQILA
-256 FIGIGEEHH
+256 FIGTGEDHH
-265 KPGTPITSTITLQAI
+265 LPGTPIASAITMQAI
-280 AQNKVLFA
+280 AQNQVLFA
-288 DGNRQPYR
+288 DGNAQPYR
-296 CSISPSCQLGSVL
+296 CSLSPACQLGSVL

-353 SGRLEQQQRLLVQS
+353 AGRLEQHQRLLVQS

-393 RDPERARQLLL
+393 RDPDKARDLLL
-404 HLSRFFRKNLKRQ
+404 HLSLFFRKNLKRQ
-417 SDLATLQEEQEHCQS
+417 SGLATLQEEQEHCQS
-432 YLEIELARFGE
+432 YLEIELARFGD
-443 RLTVQNEI
+443 RLTVINEI
-451 PLQLAQLQLPSFTLQ
+451 PPHLATLRLPSFTLQ

-481 EQGRIRLYAEET
+481 EQGRIRLWTDEHPT
-493 PELVRLCVEDNAGA
+493 SVTIHVEDNAGT
-507 WQGDLTGGDGL
+507 WQAHPAGDGL
-518 GMNIVDRRLKSA
+518 GMTIVDRRLKSA
-530 FGDRFG
+530 FGERYG
-536 LDVQSEPEQWTRVS
+536 VTIACEPDQWTRVS
-550 FSIPKAPR
+550 FTIPKEQP
-558 PLPRRQHDPHPDRR
+558 

>member
-40 KVLIYVIFSCFCILG
+40 KVLIYIIFSSFCILG

-114 EGLLGGLV
+114 EGLLGGIV
-122 HWRLMRAN
+122 HWRLMRAGKM
-130 RVDALFKPRIAFFT
+130 DALFEPRIAFFT

-158 VATPFEQALQLV
+158 VATPFDKSLLLV

-189 SMIRDQQRMYEKFSR
+189 SMIRDQQQMYEKFSR
-204 VFSAKALTIA
+204 VFSAKALNIA
-214 NRTVGIMTQGFT
+214 NRTVGIMSQGFT
-226 RDASQKI
+226 PEASHKI
-233 AHIVQEETG
+233 ARIIQEETG

-256 FIGIGEEHH
+256 FIGTGEDHH
-265 KPGTPITSTITLQAI
+265 LPGTPITSAITMSAI
-280 AQNKVLFA
+280 ERNKVLFA
-288 DGNRQPYR
+288 DGNTQPYR
-296 CSISPSCQLGSVL
+296 CSLSPQCQLGSVL

-353 SGRLEQQQRLLVQS
+353 AGRLEQQQRLLVQS
-367 ELKLIQAQINPHFL
+367 ELKLIQAQLNPHFL

-393 RDPERARQLLL
+393 QDPGKARDLLL

-417 SDLATLQEEQEHCQS
+417 SGLTTLQEEQEHCRS
-432 YLEIELARFGE
+432 YLEIELARFGD
-443 RLTVQNEI
+443 RLTVQNDI
-451 PLQLAQLQLPSFTLQ
+451 PAHLATLQLPSFTLQ

-481 EQGRIRLYAEET
+481 DKGCLHLYTEET
-493 PELVRLCVEDNAGA
+493 QETVTIHVEDNAGA
-507 WQGDLTGGDGL
+507 WQPRPAGDGL
-518 GMNIVDRRLKSA
+518 GMTIVDRRLKSA
-530 FGDRFG
+530 FGERYG
-536 LDVQSEPEQWTRVS
+536 VTVSCEPEQWTRVS
-550 FSIPKAPR
+550 VTLPKEQP
-558 PLPRRQHDPHPDRR
+558 

>member
-77 GLLGGPLVGFLVG
+77 GLLGGPLVGCLVG

-101 GFTDLACAISTTC
+101 GFTDSACAISTTC

-122 HWRLMRAN
+122 HWRLMRAG
-130 RVDALFKPRIAFFT
+130 RVNDLFAPRVAFFT
-144 TLYAEILQMVIILL
+144 TFVAEIMQMVIILL
-158 VATPFEQALQLV
+158 VATPFDKSLLLV

-214 NRTVGIMTQGFT
+214 NRTVGIMSQGFT
-226 RDASQKI
+226 PEASGKI

-256 FIGIGEEHH
+256 FIGTGEDHH
-265 KPGTPITSTITLQAI
+265 KPGTPITSAITLQAI

-288 DGNRQPYR
+288 DGNSQPYR
-296 CSISPSCQLGSVL
+296 CSISPQCQLGSVL
-309 VIPLQGDKGVIG
+309 VIPLQGDEGVIG

-353 SGRLEQQQRLLVQS
+353 AGRLEQQQRLLVQS
-367 ELKLIQAQINPHFL
+367 ELKLVQAQINPHFL

-393 RDPERARQLLL
+393 RDPGRARELLL
-404 HLSRFFRKNLKRQ
+404 HLSRFFRNNLKRQ
-417 SDLATLQEEQEHCQS
+417 SGLTTLREEQEHCLS
-432 YLEIELARFGE
+432 YLEIEQARFGE
-443 RLTVQNEI
+443 RLTVINEI
-451 PLQLAQLQLPSFTLQ
+451 PPHLAEVQLPSFTLQ
-466 PLIENAIKHGISTLL
+466 PLIENAIKHGICSLL
-481 EQGRIRLYAEET
+481 GEGRLRLFARET
-493 PELVRLCVEDNAGA
+493 PEAITLCVEDNAGA
-507 WQGDLTGGDGL
+507 WQPSGQGDGL
-518 GMNIVDRRLKSA
+518 GMSLVDKRLKSA
-530 FGDRFG
+530 FGERYG
-536 LDVQSEPEQWTRVS
+536 IDVQWEPEQWTRVS
-550 FSIPKAPR
+550 LT
-558 PLPRRQHDPHPDRR
+558 LPRQPRTTAKEMT

>member
-77 GLLGGPLVGFLVG
+77 GLLGGPLVGCLVG

-122 HWRLMRAN
+122 HWRLMRAG
-130 RVDALFKPRIAFFT
+130 RVNDLFAPRVAFFT
-144 TLYAEILQMVIILL
+144 TFVAEIMQMVIILL
-158 VATPFEQALQLV
+158 VATPFDKSLLLV

-214 NRTVGIMTQGFT
+214 NRTVGIMSQGFT
-226 RDASQKI
+226 PEASGKI

-256 FIGIGEEHH
+256 FIGTGEDHH
-265 KPGTPITSTITLQAI
+265 KPGTPITSAITLQAI

-288 DGNRQPYR
+288 DGNSQPYR
-296 CSISPSCQLGSVL
+296 CSISPQCQLGSVL
-309 VIPLQGDKGVIG
+309 VIPLQGDEGVIG

-353 SGRLEQQQRLLVQS
+353 AGRLEQQQRLLVQS
-367 ELKLIQAQINPHFL
+367 ELKLVQAQINPHFL

-393 RDPERARQLLL
+393 RDPGRARELLL
-404 HLSRFFRKNLKRQ
+404 HLSRFFRNNLKRQ
-417 SDLATLQEEQEHCQS
+417 SGLTTLREEQEHCLS
-432 YLEIELARFGE
+432 YLEIEQARFGE
-443 RLTVQNEI
+443 RLTVINEI
-451 PLQLAQLQLPSFTLQ
+451 PLHLAEVQLPSFTLQ
-466 PLIENAIKHGISTLL
+466 PLIENAIKHGICSLL
-481 EQGRIRLYAEET
+481 GEGRLRLFARET
-493 PELVRLCVEDNAGA
+493 PEAITLCVEDNAGA
-507 WQGDLTGGDGL
+507 WQPSGQGDGL
-518 GMNIVDRRLKSA
+518 GMSLVDKRLKSA
-530 FGDRFG
+530 FGERYG
-536 LDVQSEPEQWTRVS
+536 IDVQWEPEQWTQVS
-550 FSIPKAPR
+550 LT
-558 PLPRRQHDPHPDRR
+558 LPRQPRTTAKEMT

>member
-122 HWRLMRAN
+122 HWRLMRTG
-130 RVDALFKPRIAFFT
+130 RVNDLFAPRVAFFT
-144 TLYAEILQMVIILL
+144 TFVAEIMQMVIILL
-158 VATPFEQALQLV
+158 VATPFDKSLLLV

-214 NRTVGIMTQGFT
+214 NRTVGIMSQGFT
-226 RDASQKI
+226 PEASGKI

-256 FIGIGEEHH
+256 FIGTGEDHH
-265 KPGTPITSTITLQAI
+265 KPGTPITSAITLQAI

-288 DGNRQPYR
+288 DGNSQPYR
-296 CSISPSCQLGSVL
+296 CSISPQCQLGSVL
-309 VIPLQGDKGVIG
+309 VIPLQGDEGVIG

-353 SGRLEQQQRLLVQS
+353 AGRLEQQQRLLVQS
-367 ELKLIQAQINPHFL
+367 ELKLVQAQINPHFL

-393 RDPERARQLLL
+393 RDPGRARELLL
-404 HLSRFFRKNLKRQ
+404 HLSRFFRNNLKRQ
-417 SDLATLQEEQEHCQS
+417 SGLTTLREEQEHCLS
-432 YLEIELARFGE
+432 YLEIEQARFGE
-443 RLTVQNEI
+443 RLTVINEI
-451 PLQLAQLQLPSFTLQ
+451 PPHLAEVQLPSFTLQ
-466 PLIENAIKHGISTLL
+466 PLIENAIKHGICSLL
-481 EQGRIRLYAEET
+481 GEGRLRLFARET
-493 PELVRLCVEDNAGA
+493 PEAITLCVEDNAGA
-507 WQGDLTGGDGL
+507 WQPSGQGDGL
-518 GMNIVDRRLKSA
+518 GMSLVDKRLKSA
-530 FGDRFG
+530 FGERYG
-536 LDVQSEPEQWTRVS
+536 IDVQWEPEQWTRVS
-550 FSIPKAPR
+550 LT
-558 PLPRRQHDPHPDRR
+558 LPRQPRTTAKEMT

>member
-77 GLLGGPLVGFLVG
+77 GLLGGPLVGCLVG

-122 HWRLMRAN
+122 HWRLMRAG
-130 RVDALFKPRIAFFT
+130 RVNDLFAPRVAFFT
-144 TLYAEILQMVIILL
+144 TFVAEIMQMVIILL
-158 VATPFEQALQLV
+158 VATPFDKSLLLV

-214 NRTVGIMTQGFT
+214 NRTVGIMSQGFT
-226 RDASQKI
+226 PEASGKI

-256 FIGIGEEHH
+256 FIGTGEDHH
-265 KPGTPITSTITLQAI
+265 KPGTPITSAITLQAI

-288 DGNRQPYR
+288 DGNSQPYR
-296 CSISPSCQLGSVL
+296 CSISPQCQLGSVL
-309 VIPLQGDKGVIG
+309 VIPLQGDEGVIG

-353 SGRLEQQQRLLVQS
+353 AGRLEQQQRLLVQS
-367 ELKLIQAQINPHFL
+367 ELKLVQAQINPHFL

-393 RDPERARQLLL
+393 SDPGRARELLL
-404 HLSRFFRKNLKRQ
+404 HLSRFFRNNLKRQ
-417 SDLATLQEEQEHCQS
+417 SGLTTLREEQEHCLS
-432 YLEIELARFGE
+432 YLEIEQARFGK
-443 RLTVQNEI
+443 RLTVINEI
-451 PLQLAQLQLPSFTLQ
+451 PPHLAEVQLPSFTLQ
-466 PLIENAIKHGISTLL
+466 PLIENAIKHGICSLL
-481 EQGRIRLYAEET
+481 GEGRLRLFARET
-493 PELVRLCVEDNAGA
+493 PEAITLCVEDNAGA
-507 WQGDLTGGDGL
+507 WQPSGQGDGL
-518 GMNIVDRRLKSA
+518 GMSLVDKRLKSA
-530 FGDRFG
+530 FGERYG
-536 LDVQSEPEQWTRVS
+536 INVQWEPEQWTRVS
-550 FSIPKAPR
+550 LT
-558 PLPRRQHDPHPDRR
+558 LPRQPRTTAKEMT

>member
-122 HWRLMRAN
+122 HWRLMRAG
-130 RVDALFKPRIAFFT
+130 RVNDLFAPRVAFFT
-144 TLYAEILQMVIILL
+144 TFVAEIMQMVIILL
-158 VATPFEQALQLV
+158 VATPFDKSLLLV

-214 NRTVGIMTQGFT
+214 NRTVGIMSQGFT
-226 RDASQKI
+226 PEASGKI

-256 FIGIGEEHH
+256 FIGTGEDHH
-265 KPGTPITSTITLQAI
+265 KPGTPITSAITLQAI

-288 DGNRQPYR
+288 DGNSQPYR
-296 CSISPSCQLGSVL
+296 CSISPQCQLGSVL
-309 VIPLQGDKGVIG
+309 VIPLQGDEGVIG

-353 SGRLEQQQRLLVQS
+353 AGRLEQQQRLLVQS
-367 ELKLIQAQINPHFL
+367 ELKLVQAQINPHFL

-393 RDPERARQLLL
+393 RDPGRARELLL
-404 HLSRFFRKNLKRQ
+404 HLSRFFRNNLKRQ
-417 SDLATLQEEQEHCQS
+417 SGLTTLREEQEHCLS
-432 YLEIELARFGE
+432 YLEIEQARFGK
-443 RLTVQNEI
+443 RLTVINEI
-451 PLQLAQLQLPSFTLQ
+451 PPHLAEVQLPSFTLQ
-466 PLIENAIKHGISTLL
+466 PLIENAIKHGICSLL
-481 EQGRIRLYAEET
+481 GEGRLRLFARET
-493 PELVRLCVEDNAGA
+493 PEAITLCVEDNAGA
-507 WQGDLTGGDGL
+507 WQPSGQGDGL
-518 GMNIVDRRLKSA
+518 GMSLVDKRLKSA
-530 FGDRFG
+530 FGERYG
-536 LDVQSEPEQWTRVS
+536 IDVQWEPEQWTRVS
-550 FSIPKAPR
+550 LT
-558 PLPRRQHDPHPDRR
+558 LPRQPRTTAKEMT

>member
-40 KVLIYVIFSCFCILG
+40 KVLIYIIFSSFCILG

-90 LTGGLHRYTLG
+90 LTGGVHRYTLG

-114 EGLLGGLV
+114 EGLLGGIV
-122 HWRLMRAN
+122 HWRLMRAGKM
-130 RVDALFKPRIAFFT
+130 DALFEPRIAFFT

-158 VATPFEQALQLV
+158 VATPFDKSLLLV

-189 SMIRDQQRMYEKFSR
+189 SMIRDQQQMYEKFSR
-204 VFSAKALTIA
+204 VFSAKALNIA
-214 NRTVGIMTQGFT
+214 NRTVGIMSQGFT
-226 RDASQKI
+226 PEASHKI
-233 AHIVQEETG
+233 ARIIQEETG

-256 FIGIGEEHH
+256 FIGTGEDHH
-265 KPGTPITSTITLQAI
+265 LPGTPITSAITMRAI
-280 AQNKVLFA
+280 ERNKVLFA
-288 DGNRQPYR
+288 DGNAQPYR
-296 CSISPSCQLGSVL
+296 CSLSPQCQLGSVL
-309 VIPLQGDKGVIG
+309 VIPLQGDRGVIG

-353 SGRLEQQQRLLVQS
+353 AGRLEQQQRLLVQS

-393 RDPERARQLLL
+393 QDPGKARDLLL

-417 SDLATLQEEQEHCQS
+417 SGLTTLQEEQEHCRS
-432 YLEIELARFGE
+432 YLEIELARFGD
-443 RLTVQNEI
+443 RLTVQNDI
-451 PLQLAQLQLPSFTLQ
+451 PAHLATLQLPSFTLQ

-481 EQGRIRLYAEET
+481 DKGCLHLYTEET
-493 PELVRLCVEDNAGA
+493 QETVTIHVEDNAGA
-507 WQGDLTGGDGL
+507 WQPRPAGDGL
-518 GMNIVDRRLKSA
+518 GMTIVDRRLKSA
-530 FGDRFG
+530 FGERYG
-536 LDVQSEPEQWTRVS
+536 VTVSCEPEQWTRVS
-550 FSIPKAPR
+550 VTLPKEQP
-558 PLPRRQHDPHPDRR
+558 

>member
-122 HWRLMRAN
+122 HWRLMRAG
-130 RVDALFKPRIAFFT
+130 RVNDLFAPRVAFFT
-144 TLYAEILQMVIILL
+144 TFVAEIMQMVIILL
-158 VATPFEQALQLV
+158 VATPFDKSLLLV

-214 NRTVGIMTQGFT
+214 NRTVGIMSQGFT
-226 RDASQKI
+226 PEASGKI

-256 FIGIGEEHH
+256 FIGTGEDHH
-265 KPGTPITSTITLQAI
+265 KPGTPITSAITLQAI

-288 DGNRQPYR
+288 DGNSQPYR
-296 CSISPSCQLGSVL
+296 CSLSPQCQLGSVL
-309 VIPLQGDKGVIG
+309 VIPLQGDEGVIG

-353 SGRLEQQQRLLVQS
+353 AGRLEQQQRMLVQS
-367 ELKLIQAQINPHFL
+367 ELKLVQAQINPHFL

-393 RDPERARQLLL
+393 RDPGRARELLL
-404 HLSRFFRKNLKRQ
+404 HLSRFFRNNLKRQ
-417 SDLATLQEEQEHCQS
+417 SGLTTLREEQEHCLS
-432 YLEIELARFGE
+432 YLEIEQARFGE
-443 RLTVQNEI
+443 RLTVINEI
-451 PLQLAQLQLPSFTLQ
+451 PPHLAEVQLPSFTLQ
-466 PLIENAIKHGISTLL
+466 PLIENAIKHGICSLL
-481 EQGRIRLYAEET
+481 GEGRLRLFARET
-493 PELVRLCVEDNAGA
+493 PEAITLCVEDNAGA
-507 WQGDLTGGDGL
+507 WQPSGQGDGL
-518 GMNIVDRRLKSA
+518 GMSLVDKRLKSA
-530 FGDRFG
+530 FGERYG
-536 LDVQSEPEQWTRVS
+536 IDVQWEPEQWTRVS
-550 FSIPKAPR
+550 LT
-558 PLPRRQHDPHPDRR
+558 LPRQPRTTAKEMT